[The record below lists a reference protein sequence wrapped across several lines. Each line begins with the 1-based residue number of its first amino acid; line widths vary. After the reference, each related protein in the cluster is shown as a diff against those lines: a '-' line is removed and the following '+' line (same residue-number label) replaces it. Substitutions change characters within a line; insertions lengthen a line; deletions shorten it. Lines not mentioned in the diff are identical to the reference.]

1 MAVSSNGSPSPS
13 PVTSRSNPNSR
24 NSEINNTLR
33 RSFSGNPFTKPSIVA
48 NPRGFN
54 PVTPANSPSD
64 FPRRYSIAKEGGVP
78 PHQYEKENEK
88 DQNAK
93 PVRIR
98 SPAVSKGTKNFM
110 SPTISAA
117 SKIAASP
124 KKKVLLE
131 RNELIRTSLSSFS
144 DGKSPLSPLNLQEVV
159 EDSDSKSASSDST
172 MVDPGKRKE
181 CPVAPSPSKASKGDE
196 VLDFP
201 VPLKSKNDSE
211 SLSET
216 ITMGS
221 DCVGIDDCSKT
232 RPSPSPSSTSILAP
246 LDADPSLPPCDPSL
260 PSYVPKTNYANP
272 SPPPYDPKTNYLSP
286 RPQFLLYKPNPRI
299 QKLLNKKQE
308 VGLRGCKRLEDSFIF
323 ESLSDTETPEDTQS
337 EDSSSVELEGQN
349 EEVEESEA
357 ALTETAQEEPNVSE
371 PNPIDIRTSN
381 GRALEAKGVSKSYS
395 SFRLKPIFVLLLLLV
410 GCLCIPITDS
420 PFIISVIDSSVGEES
435 SFTKLYE
442 PAELAE
448 FARTNFDGLT
458 RNFRLWSANTVSY
471 FSKMIPIVKETNE
484 LGFLRFGNFTDSQVD
499 IVGGAYLV
507 KENQQNL
514 QWPMKELEV
523 GIVQMKEQG
532 NMVTEAYEKV
542 EEASQVNPEF
552 EEAKLTLQA
561 EVIEPDNSELEQIQE
576 EYHVASHTELEQASQ
591 GKTELEE
598 ANLPLQAEVAEP
610 HNSEVQQTEEE
621 SSVAFHIDH
630 EAQPHNSEGQ
640 QTEEESSVAFHIDHE
655 AQPHNSEVQQTE
667 EESSVAF
674 HIDHEAQSIIAEKEQ
689 EVQVSQVSKIEPEKV
704 PEAEKLQGE
713 NKLVSRAEVEVQQ
726 IEEESSVASHVGPEA
741 QSIIAEN
748 EQEVQVPQ
756 VSEIKTEVPQAEKLH
771 GENKLISHTEV
782 ESSGAVFEPES
793 SESEAW
799 TANSQSFKELYLSLK
814 EKSSAVNVLGI
825 SLLIL
830 ILTVAAAFIFL
841 KQQKPPTPSPAAIP
855 MDQLL
860 AKKLAPIPTA
870 SVENTH
876 QGLSSRNWPTEVD
889 MVGES
894 CPSEMSSFQRS
905 TSYGKRG
912 SKGASFT
919 SEYSMGSP
927 SYNQKGSKGAS
938 EAQSQER
945 GLRKSN
951 KRESLASS
959 SEYST
964 GSPSYGSFTSYEK
977 IHIKHGCGDEEVVT
991 PVRRSSRIRNQAGVK
1006 GVGGVLPL

>member
-1 MAVSSNGSPSPS
+1 MAVSSNRSPSPS

-33 RSFSGNPFTKPSIVA
+33 RSFSGNPFSKPSIVA

-64 FPRRYSIAKEGGVP
+64 FPRRHSIGKEGGVP

-117 SKIAASP
+117 SKIAVSP

-131 RNELIRTSLSSFS
+131 RNELVRTSLSSFS
-144 DGKSPLSPLNLQEVV
+144 DGKSPLGPVNLQEVV

-181 CPVAPSPSKASKGDE
+181 CPVASSPSKASKGDE

-221 DCVGIDDCSKT
+221 DCVGIDVCSKT

-260 PSYVPKTNYANP
+260 PSYDPKSTYTDP
-272 SPPPYDPKTNYLSP
+272 SLPPYDPKTNYLSP

-299 QKLLNKKQE
+299 QKLLKKEQE

-337 EDSSSVELEGQN
+337 EDSSSVELEEGQN

-357 ALTETAQEEPNVSE
+357 ALAETAQEEPNVSE

-381 GRALEAKGVSKSYS
+381 GRAFEAKGVSKSYS

-420 PFIISVIDSSVGEES
+420 PFISSVIDSSVGKES

-448 FARTNFDGLT
+448 FARTNFDGMT
-458 RNFRLWSANTVSY
+458 RNFRLWSASTVSY
-471 FSKMIPIVKETNE
+471 FSKMIPIVKESKE
-484 LGFLRFGNFTDSQVD
+484 LSFLRFGNFTDSQVD
-499 IVGGAYLV
+499 LVGGAYLV

-532 NMVTEAYEKV
+532 NLVTEAYEEV

-561 EVIEPDNSELEQIQE
+561 EVIEADNSELEQIQE
-576 EYHVASHTELEQASQ
+576 EYHVASRTEFEQASQ

-598 ANLPLQAEVAEP
+598 TNLSLQAEVVE
-610 HNSEVQQTEEE
+610 
-621 SSVAFHIDH
+621 
-630 EAQPHNSEGQ
+630 
-640 QTEEESSVAFHIDHE
+640 
-655 AQPHNSEVQQTE
+655 PHNSEVQQTE

-674 HIDHEAQSIIAEKEQ
+674 HIDHEAQSIIPEKEQ
-689 EVQVSQVSKIEPEKV
+689 EVQVSQVSEIKPEKV

-713 NKLVSRAEVEVQQ
+713 NKLVSHAEVEVQQ

-748 EQEVQVPQ
+748 EQEVQVSQ
-756 VSEIKTEVPQAEKLH
+756 ASEIKTEVPQAEKLH

-830 ILTVAAAFIFL
+830 ILTVTAAFIFL

-860 AKKLAPIPTA
+860 AKKLVPIPTA

-927 SYNQKGSKGAS
+927 SYSQKGSKGAS

-964 GSPSYGSFTSYEK
+964 GSPSYGSFTTYEK
-977 IHIKHGCGDEEVVT
+977 IHIKHVSIYF
-991 PVRRSSRIRNQAGVK
+991 RSVFTNI
-1006 GVGGVLPL
+1006 

>member
-1 MAVSSNGSPSPS
+1 MFLDTV
-13 PVTSRSNPNSR
+13 
-24 NSEINNTLR
+24 I
-33 RSFSGNPFTKPSIVA
+33 
-48 NPRGFN
+48 
-54 PVTPANSPSD
+54 D
-64 FPRRYSIAKEGGVP
+64 FPRRHSVAKEGGVP

-93 PVRIR
+93 PRIR

-181 CPVAPSPSKASKGDE
+181 CPVAPSPSKASKGNE

-337 EDSSSVELEGQN
+337 EDSSSVELEEGQN

-420 PFIISVIDSSVGEES
+420 PFISSVIDSSVGEES

-442 PAELAE
+442 PAELSE

-532 NMVTEAYEKV
+532 NLVTEAYEKV

-598 ANLPLQAEVAEP
+598 ANLPLQAEVAE
-610 HNSEVQQTEEE
+610 
-621 SSVAFHIDH
+621 
-630 EAQPHNSEGQ
+630 
-640 QTEEESSVAFHIDHE
+640 
-655 AQPHNSEVQQTE
+655 PHNSEVQQTE

-927 SYNQKGSKGAS
+927 SYSQKGSKGAS

-959 SEYST
+959 SGYST

-977 IHIKHGCGDEEVVT
+977 IHIKHVSILLSFSIYKHLKYNNPHCLLYVVALALDFEGMW
-991 PVRRSSRIRNQAGVK
+991 R
-1006 GVGGVLPL
+1006 

>member
-1 MAVSSNGSPSPS
+1 MFLDTV
-13 PVTSRSNPNSR
+13 
-24 NSEINNTLR
+24 I
-33 RSFSGNPFTKPSIVA
+33 
-48 NPRGFN
+48 
-54 PVTPANSPSD
+54 D

-630 EAQPHNSEGQ
+630 EAQ
-640 QTEEESSVAFHIDHE
+640 
-655 AQPHNSEVQQTE
+655 
-667 EESSVAF
+667 
-674 HIDHEAQSIIAEKEQ
+674 SIIAEKEQ

-977 IHIKHGCGDEEVVT
+977 IHIKHVSILLSFSIYKHLKHNNPHCLLYVVALALDFEGMW
-991 PVRRSSRIRNQAGVK
+991 R
-1006 GVGGVLPL
+1006 